1 MTLKRLRVDNV
12 GSMLRP
18 AALREA
24 FVKYADGGLSEEQL
38 THEQD
43 EAIRA
48 VIAHQERI
56 GFPIVVDGEFRRTG
70 YLASF
75 ADIEGAEDWLSR
87 WTPRR
92 LHREQPV
99 TAGPA
104 RGADPVHSD
113 DLRTPAHAKLR
124 LTRNRPLEEYAF
136 AAKQTD
142 TPAKITIIGPDRVS
156 TLHHLGHPDDVY
168 GDAEEFMADVVKVE
182 REMIGQI
189 VDAGCKYVHIDEPGF
204 TAYADEASLEVLR
217 SRGDDPEVNRQRSI
231 DANNELIAGFPD
243 DVVFGVTCAAATAR
257 ASGIARARTTRSPRA
272 SSAACTT
279 TGSCSSTTPI
289 APAGS
294 SRCGSS
300 ATTRSSS
307 SASSPRRPA
316 TWSRPTRSS
325 AGSRRRP
332 PSCPSSAWRSARSA
346 ASPRASSGNLISEDD
361 QWRKLELVLSVAQDV
376 WGE

>member
-24 FVKYADGGLSEEQL
+24 FVKFADGGLSEEQL

-113 DLRTPAHAKLR
+113 DLRTPATTKLR
-124 LTRNRPLEEYAF
+124 LKRNRPLEEYTF
-136 AAKQTD
+136 AAK
-142 TPAKITIIGPDRVS
+142 G
-156 TLHHLGHPDDVY
+156 
-168 GDAEEFMADVVKVE
+168 
-182 REMIGQI
+182 
-189 VDAGCKYVHIDEPGF
+189 
-204 TAYADEASLEVLR
+204 
-217 SRGDDPEVNRQRSI
+217 
-231 DANNELIAGFPD
+231 
-243 DVVFGVTCAAATAR
+243 
-257 ASGIARARTTRSPRA
+257 RT
-272 SSAACTT
+272 
-279 TGSCSSTTPI
+279 
-289 APAGS
+289 
-294 SRCGSS
+294 
-300 ATTRSSS
+300 
-307 SASSPRRPA
+307 RRPR
-316 TWSRPTRSS
+316 SRSS
-325 AGSRRRP
+325 ARTASRRCTTWATP
-332 PSCPSSAWRSARSA
+332 TTSTATPTSSWPTS
-346 ASPRASSGNLISEDD
+346 
-361 QWRKLELVLSVAQDV
+361 
-376 WGE
+376 